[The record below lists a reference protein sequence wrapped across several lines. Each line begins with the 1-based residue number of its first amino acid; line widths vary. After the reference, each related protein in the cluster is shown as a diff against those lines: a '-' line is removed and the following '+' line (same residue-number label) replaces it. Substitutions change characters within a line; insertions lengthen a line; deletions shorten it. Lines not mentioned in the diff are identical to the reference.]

1 MGTPEFA
8 VPSLDLM
15 ARTHE
20 VVDVVTQPDRPKGR
34 GQKLQPPAV
43 KRRALE
49 LGLRVHQPD
58 RIRGEES
65 LARLTDDGPDV
76 IVVVGYGQ
84 MIPKRIREIGVYGC
98 VNVHSSLLPKYRGAA
113 PVNWALVRG
122 ETRTG
127 VTTMRLVREMDAGAI
142 LMARETE
149 IGPDE
154 TASELNRRLAP
165 IGAELLLETLASLES
180 GTVRPKPQDHSAAT
194 RAPLIKREDGQVNWS
209 WSAQSIYNR
218 LRGFD
223 PWPGIYS
230 FFRGKRLRILGAR
243 PESDGGIEPG
253 RIVLAEGRVC
263 IGCGTGR
270 LVLEQVQIEGRKR
283 VSALEFARGSRPA
296 PDEVLTN
303 E

>member
-8 VPSLDLM
+8 VPSLNLM
-15 ARTHE
+15 AELHQ
-20 VVDVVTQPDRPKGR
+20 VVDVVTQPDRPAGR
-34 GQKLQPPAV
+34 GQKQASPPV

-49 LGLRVHQPD
+49 LGLRVYQPD
-58 RIRGEES
+58 RIRGDES
-65 LARLTDDGPDV
+65 LARLVVDDPDV

-84 MIPKRIREIGVYGC
+84 MIPKRIREMGAYGC

-127 VTTMRLVREMDAGAI
+127 VTTMRIVREMDAGDI

-154 TASELNRRLAP
+154 TASGLNRRLAP
-165 IGAELLLETLASLES
+165 VGAELLIETLASLER
-180 GTVRPKPQDHSAAT
+180 GTARPKPQDHSAAT
-194 RAPLIKREDGQVNWS
+194 RAPLIRKEHGMIDWPLP
-209 WSAQSIYNR
+209 AQSIYNR

-230 FFRGKRLRILGAR
+230 FFRGKRLRIWAAR
-243 PESDGGIEPG
+243 PESEGGIDPG
-253 RIVLAEGRVC
+253 RLVLERGKVC
-263 IGCGTGR
+263 VGCGTGR
-270 LVLEQVQIEGRKR
+270 LVLEQVQIEGRNR
-283 VSALEFARGSRPA
+283 VTALDFVRGSRPT
-296 PDEVLTN
+296 PDEVLSN
-303 E
+303 D

>member
-34 GQKLQPPAV
+34 GRRLQPPAV

-49 LGLRVHQPD
+49 LGLRVHQPE

-65 LARLTDDGPDV
+65 LARLTEDRPDV

-84 MIPKRIREIGVYGC
+84 MIPKRIREIGAHGC

-127 VTTMRLVREMDAGAI
+127 VTTMRLVREMDAGDI

-165 IGAELLLETLASLES
+165 IGAELLLETLASLER

-194 RAPLIKREDGQVNWS
+194 RAPLIKKQDGPGQLAVVSPIDLQPPPRFRTLAGDLQFLPRETTSHPGGAPGTGWR
-209 WSAQSIYNR
+209 NR
-218 LRGFD
+218 
-223 PWPGIYS
+223 
-230 FFRGKRLRILGAR
+230 AR
-243 PESDGGIEPG
+243 PYRAFGGRGMRWLRHRPVGAGADPDRGPQARFGAGFRE
-253 RIVLAEGRVC
+253 RLAA
-263 IGCGTGR
+263 
-270 LVLEQVQIEGRKR
+270 
-283 VSALEFARGSRPA
+283 SARRGA
-296 PDEVLTN
+296 QE
-303 E
+303 